1 MVGDSPQSADTDESL
16 NTTDRQA
23 TRESLSR
30 HSFLVLH
37 SIACHVALSS
47 SLPPRAI
54 AAPIPKTRNTCS
66 RVHIWPGQVWLQFKN
81 LHVGP
86 IPLLDKEILLT
97 GGLICMSLPR
107 MPTRLT
113 DVSQTRGEE
122 RGGEK
127 VRLWKQTERFV
138 YMLLEI
144 LLPLF
149 CIKKQNVIQSYEFL
163 PSSQR
168 KIITLFA
175 GNLNKWKPESYPP
188 GDVLFIY
195 AEQNEPVTGSHPVV
209 STFTVELSFL
219 RGEGS

>member
-1 MVGDSPQSADTDESL
+1 M
-16 NTTDRQA
+16 
-23 TRESLSR
+23 
-30 HSFLVLH
+30 
-37 SIACHVALSS
+37 
-47 SLPPRAI
+47 
-54 AAPIPKTRNTCS
+54 
-66 RVHIWPGQVWLQFKN
+66 HIWPGEVWLQFKN

-107 MPTRLT
+107 MPTQLT

-122 RGGEK
+122 RGGGK

-144 LLPLF
+144 LFPLF

-163 PSSQR
+163 PSSKR
-168 KIITLFA
+168 KIITLFS

-188 GDVLFIY
+188 GDVLLIY
-195 AEQNEPVTGSHPVV
+195 AEKK
-209 STFTVELSFL
+209 
-219 RGEGS
+219 